1 MRPGQGMEAFF
12 AAQGIAIVGA
22 SDDITKIGGR
32 PVHLLK
38 KYGYGGPIYPVNPRG
53 GTVQGLT
60 AYASVRDL
68 PTAPD
73 MAVLAVPAAA
83 TANALRDCAARGV
96 KAAVVLT
103 SGFA

>member
-22 SDDITKIGGR
+22 SEDITKIGGR

-38 KYGYGGPIYPVNPRG
+38 KYGYAGPIYPVNPRNPV
-53 GTVQGLT
+53 VQGLT

-83 TANALRDCAARGV
+83 TANALRDCAARG
-96 KAAVVLT
+96 
-103 SGFA
+103 